1 MNWGARITWVS
12 IALSL
17 GASIGYL
24 IVGDYRRALYF
35 FFSACITVT
44 VVWN

>member
-24 IVGDYRRALYF
+24 
-35 FFSACITVT
+35 
-44 VVWN
+44 VVIENS